1 MEGRHNSFLF
11 KIEENDEIIRLPH
24 RQNKKYE
31 TINRMNLLACFCG
44 DLSIHEDC
52 NINCNSFSD
61 LGWNYE
67 TPQGFE

>member
-11 KIEENDEIIRLPH
+11 KIEENDDIVRLPH

-52 NINCNSFSD
+52 NIN
-61 LGWNYE
+61 
-67 TPQGFE
+67 